1 MSETNK
7 IFGEPKAAFGPSLP
21 PIASAFSTPPM
32 FQKIW
37 QLLFGSIR
45 IWSDAR
51 ASQMAAALTYYAM
64 LSLAP
69 TLMIAI
75 AIAGYLFDD
84 RLAEA
89 EILSV
94 VKQFTTPEIAQT
106 ISGLIQRASG
116 PQSGIFA
123 SAISV
128 GVLVIGASGVF
139 SQLYDTFNYIWHV
152 DGKKIGFWFAV
163 RKRGIGISMVL
174 IIGLMLIGAL
184 VLNSTL
190 AYVTQ
195 QMEGHPILI
204 SWLHFADRSLSFLLL
219 PIVFSTLFWFVP
231 SVKLQLWDVLPAGV
245 VTAVLMAGNRYII
258 QLYLQFSSTS
268 EVYGA
273 AGSLVVLLIWIYMTS
288 MVVFYGA
295 SFSHAWAIT
304 YGSRTPEKLAAT
316 PNVESIEHENV
327 EQLVPERRQK
337 PSNELA

>member
-1 MSETNK
+1 
-7 IFGEPKAAFGPSLP
+7 
-21 PIASAFSTPPM
+21 M
-32 FQKIW
+32 FTKIW
-37 QLLFGSIR
+37 QLMVGSIR

-94 VKQFTTPEIAQT
+94 VEQFTTPEIAKT
-106 ISGLIQRASG
+106 ISGLIRRASG
-116 PQSGIFA
+116 PQSGVFA
-123 SAISV
+123 SAISI
-128 GVLVIGASGVF
+128 GVLIIGASGVF
-139 SQLYDTFNYIWHV
+139 SQLYDAFNYIWHV
-152 DGKKIGFWFAV
+152 DGKKIGFWFSV

-174 IIGLMLIGAL
+174 VIGLMLIGAL

-190 AYVTQ
+190 AYVSQ
-195 QMEGHPILI
+195 QIEGQPTLLG
-204 SWLHFADRSLSFLLL
+204 WLHFADRGLSFLLL

-231 SVKLQLWDVLPAGV
+231 SVKLKLWDVIPAGI
-245 VTAVLMAGNRYII
+245 VTSVLLAGNRYII
-258 QLYLQFSSTS
+258 QLYLEFSSTS

-295 SFSHAWAIT
+295 SLSHAWAII
-304 YGSRTPEKLAAT
+304 YGSRTPENLLAEKAS
-316 PNVESIEHENV
+316 PPMADDVD
-327 EQLVPERRQK
+327 QLVPERRTKSQG
-337 PSNELA
+337 ETA